1 VRAPG
6 NIVHRMML
14 TTLLILTCTTVYAST
29 PGEEHSF
36 AVFQDDFENWDETA
50 WELNIGPNASYGA
63 YWKLLDDNGNKVLSV
78 KGTVWVAAGAP
89 YWTDYTLIV
98 RVKLVDA
105 PEDVRIAVRRGES
118 GEEYSVGF
126 SLNEMDLIKSP
137 GWETESICL
146 SKFGSSF
153 SSDTWYTVKIVCV
166 GNMLWVYV
174 DNELKFEYED
184 ETEPVLSGRIGFG
197 CGPNT
202 NVYIDDVW
210 VAVTHTDY
218 VGHLITGAQL
228 IIDQAKALDADV
240 IEPESML
247 NEARA
252 KFNEGELGAAEGF
265 ARAAAEKAKGNMEL
279 AAAER
284 QEQQP
289 EAQQP
294 APQTGEPLSIERVA
308 TIITIGG
315 AIAGVGGWALKA
327 RSDRRKRVILFKEL
341 MQGADD
347 IYENYQTDAHQCE
360 VELLRIKER
369 AINEFKKNL
378 ITEKDYHALDENIMD
393 HIRGLR
399 KKREKPT

>member
-1 VRAPG
+1 MQTPG
-6 NIVHRMML
+6 NNVHHVTL
-14 TTLLILTCTTVYAST
+14 TVLLILACTTAYATT
-29 PGEEHSF
+29 PGEEHTY
-36 AVFQDDFENWDETA
+36 AIFQDDFEEWDETA

-63 YWKLLDDNGNKVLSV
+63 YWKLLDDDGNKVLSV
-78 KGTVWVAAGAP
+78 KGTVGVAAGAP
-89 YWTDYTLIV
+89 YWTDYTVIV

-105 PEDVRIAVRRGES
+105 PEDVKIAVRRGES

-137 GWETESICL
+137 GWETEPICL

-174 DNELKFEYED
+174 DDELKFEYED

-210 VAVTHTDY
+210 VAVTHTGY

-252 KFNEGELGAAEGF
+252 KFNEGELGAAEPL
-265 ARAAAEKAKGNMEL
+265 AVLAAQKAKGLLEL
-279 AAAER
+279 ATSEA
-284 QEQQP
+284 QEPQQ
-289 EAQQP
+289 ETQQQP
-294 APQTGEPLSIERVA
+294 AQTAPPLSIERVA

-315 AIAGVGGWALKA
+315 AVTGGAGWALKA
-327 RSDRRKRVILFKEL
+327 RGDRRKRAILFNEL
-341 MQGADD
+341 MQATDD
-347 IYENYQTDAHQCE
+347 IYQRHRSDPRQCE
-360 VELLRIKER
+360 TELLRMKDR
-369 AINEFKKNL
+369 AINEYKKNL
-378 ITEKDYHALDENIMD
+378 ITEKDYHTLNQKIKEHTTKLN
-393 HIRGLR
+393 
-399 KKREKPT
+399 EPTTEQ